1 MHRFLMIFLAG
12 ALLAPTAAQSNPDYP
27 NKPVRIIVNV
37 APGGGVDTATR
48 IIADKLRARL
58 GQPFVVEN
66 RPGAGGNIGAEVVF
80 QSEGDGYTLL
90 ASSPTPL
97 AINGWL
103 YKKLNFDPAGFEPVA
118 MMSRIP
124 NVLVVRPDFPAKS
137 VQEVVAVAKANPGK
151 FTFGS
156 QGIGTASH
164 LTGELFMTLTG
175 TKLVHVPYKGN
186 TSNVLTDVVAGHV
199 DLSFIQFSAVH
210 ELQQSGKLRVLAVA
224 TDKRMEALPD
234 VPTMAEAGFPDIV
247 SETWNAISA
256 PPKTPEPD
264 HSQAQRGDQRGAAGT
279 GSPGALARSAGAGGR
294 RRRGPD
300 EKVRRGAARALGQS
314 DQGCQRAAAMNH
326 RQRHCAKP
334 LRDAGGL
341 AYYSALQGKNTM
353 ADKQYDRSTQDLGNI
368 VNLGHVNVCI
378 TDQHLATHYYVT
390 GLGLTRDP
398 FLNTGARLM
407 WINVG
412 MSQFHLPNG
421 QPDVLRGVTGLVVP
435 DRAALLD
442 RLAQVRKPL
451 EGTKF
456 DFRETNDCVE
466 TVCPW
471 GNRINVHAP
480 DENRFG
486 RIVLGMPYIE
496 FDVRP
501 GTADR
506 IARFYRDVMGALAT
520 VVENGSGRKARVQV
534 GEKQYWYFRET
545 DEPEKPYDRHHAQI
559 YIANFS
565 GPYRRLK
572 ELGLITMEVNEHEY
586 RFKDVIDLDTREVL
600 FTVEHEVRSQTH
612 PLYGRP
618 LINRN
623 PAQSNRAYK
632 PGHDSMS
639 WAMA

>member
-1 MHRFLMIFLAG
+1 
-12 ALLAPTAAQSNPDYP
+12 
-27 NKPVRIIVNV
+27 
-37 APGGGVDTATR
+37 
-48 IIADKLRARL
+48 
-58 GQPFVVEN
+58 
-66 RPGAGGNIGAEVVF
+66 
-80 QSEGDGYTLL
+80 
-90 ASSPTPL
+90 
-97 AINGWL
+97 
-103 YKKLNFDPAGFEPVA
+103 
-118 MMSRIP
+118 
-124 NVLVVRPDFPAKS
+124 
-137 VQEVVAVAKANPGK
+137 
-151 FTFGS
+151 
-156 QGIGTASH
+156 
-164 LTGELFMTLTG
+164 
-175 TKLVHVPYKGN
+175 
-186 TSNVLTDVVAGHV
+186 
-199 DLSFIQFSAVH
+199 
-210 ELQQSGKLRVLAVA
+210 
-224 TDKRMEALPD
+224 
-234 VPTMAEAGFPDIV
+234 
-247 SETWNAISA
+247 
-256 PPKTPEPD
+256 
-264 HSQAQRGDQRGAAGT
+264 
-279 GSPGALARSAGAGGR
+279 
-294 RRRGPD
+294 
-300 EKVRRGAARALGQS
+300 
-314 DQGCQRAAAMNH
+314 
-326 RQRHCAKP
+326 
-334 LRDAGGL
+334 
-341 AYYSALQGKNTM
+341 M

-421 QPDVLRGVTGLVVP
+421 QPDVVRGVTGLVVP
-435 DRAALLD
+435 DRAALLE

-456 DFRETNDCVE
+456 DF
-466 TVCPW
+466 
-471 GNRINVHAP
+471 
-480 DENRFG
+480 
-486 RIVLGMPYIE
+486 
-496 FDVRP
+496 DVRP

-506 IARFYRDVMGALAT
+506 IAGFYGDVMGALAT

-572 ELGLITMEVNEHEY
+572 ELGLITMEVNDHEY
-586 RFKDVIDLDTREVL
+586 RFKDVIDLVTREVL